1 MASRYERCIT
11 FYLCIILKYS
21 EEEARMKR
29 VVGSTSRST
38 IVDIMERIGAV
49 ITAGISNP
57 SYSTTEEYPISK
69 KYFARVEYNY
79 KYVKDQLN
87 ANYTIQIISSING
100 GVLDEKHFTDSD
112 TFISAMRQLPA
123 DYQ

>member
-1 MASRYERCIT
+1 
-11 FYLCIILKYS
+11 
-21 EEEARMKR
+21 MKR
-29 VVGSTSRST
+29 VIGSNNRST

-69 KYFARVEYNY
+69 KYFAKVEYNY
-79 KYVKDQLN
+79 KYVKDNLN
-87 ANYTIQIISSING
+87 ANYTVQIINSING

-112 TFISAMRQLPA
+112 SFISAMRQLPA
-123 DYQ
+123 DYR